1 MAANYLFNKVNAILE
16 IHSKINESPFDAL
29 ALVFFLFKH
38 EHVMIEELLQLL
50 VGEVNAELLE
60 TVVLQEVMVGQS
72 QLVLFP
78 STGCLWHIS
87 LLIRSILQKRC
98 FVLQ

>member
-16 IHSKINESPFDAL
+16 IHSKINESPFDAF
-29 ALVFFLFKH
+29 ALVFFLLKH
-38 EHVMIEELLQLL
+38 EHVVVEELLQLL

-72 QLVLFP
+72 QLVQFP
-78 STGCLWHIS
+78 
-87 LLIRSILQKRC
+87 
-98 FVLQ
+98 